1 MQLGL
6 EPGKYV
12 LAVSGGVDSMV
23 LLDMLRQQPE
33 LKLVVAHFDHGI
45 REDSHQDRKLVQDHA
60 GKHGLPFIHK
70 NGMLGVGASEA
81 VARKARYDFLHQVR
95 QASGAKAII
104 TAHHQDDVLETAI
117 LNLLRGTGRRGLASL
132 RSRDTLR
139 RPLVDVTKR
148 QIHAYALSHKLIWRE
163 DSTNQ
168 NEDYLRNYVRRKIL
182 PRFSLAQRRQLLD
195 IVKDMA
201 ETNRELDTRLIN
213 YLHTQPAI
221 DELGRQDFILLPHN
235 AAREVLAAWLRNHNI
250 RNFDRRTL
258 ERLVVAAKTG
268 KRGDLADVLQNHRL
282 FIGRE
287 TLALR
292 SNER

>member
-1 MQLGL
+1 
-6 EPGKYV
+6 
-12 LAVSGGVDSMV
+12 
-23 LLDMLRQQPE
+23 
-33 LKLVVAHFDHGI
+33 
-45 REDSHQDRKLVQDHA
+45 
-60 GKHGLPFIHK
+60 
-70 NGMLGVGASEA
+70 
-81 VARKARYDFLHQVR
+81 
-95 QASGAKAII
+95 
-104 TAHHQDDVLETAI
+104 
-117 LNLLRGTGRRGLASL
+117 
-132 RSRDTLR
+132 LR